1 GSRSGGRGDALDRT
15 QVCHPDALRHH
26 PSVKGDSG
34 GISARA
40 RLLQDEGHRPE
51 AGRIHELLKLILLV
65 VAALVIGWLGIRWL
79 EQALV
84 YHPDRNLSMI
94 PNSFGLPFE
103 ELRLTAE
110 DGASIHG
117 WFLPAP
123 SSKPGYAILFC
134 HGNAGNISHRLTKSR
149 LLRPLGLAILLFDYR
164 GYGRSE
170 GTPSEEGTYWD
181 AEAAYR
187 YLVDKKGYSP
197 DRIVL
202 YGESL
207 GAAVALELALRR
219 ASRALILESPFTSV
233 PDMGQRIFPYLP
245 LRWLLRYRYDNL
257 AKIPGLR

>member
-1 GSRSGGRGDALDRT
+1 
-15 QVCHPDALRHH
+15 
-26 PSVKGDSG
+26 
-34 GISARA
+34 
-40 RLLQDEGHRPE
+40 
-51 AGRIHELLKLILLV
+51 
-65 VAALVIGWLGIRWL
+65 
-79 EQALV
+79 
-84 YHPDRNLSMI
+84 MI

-257 AKIPGLR
+257 AKIPGLREPIFILHSPQDDVVPYEMGRRLFEAAPEPKRFFQLSGDHNEGFLDTGDAYPKAFADFLSSLARRPRAS